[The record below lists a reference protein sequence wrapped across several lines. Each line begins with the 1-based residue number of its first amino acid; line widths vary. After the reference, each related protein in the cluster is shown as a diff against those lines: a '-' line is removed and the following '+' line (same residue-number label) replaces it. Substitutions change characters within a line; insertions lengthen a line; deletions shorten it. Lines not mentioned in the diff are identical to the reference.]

1 MWKKA
6 LYGVA
11 SVLFLLAYANISIT
25 SLLFGY
31 EPEVPEALRK

>member
-6 LYGVA
+6 LYGMA
-11 SVLFLLAYANISIT
+11 SVLFLLASANVSVT
-25 SLLFGY
+25 SAIFGF